1 MSEAVDQAKSSALG
15 EARNLLGQR
24 MDFEFTFD
32 FFEMLLA
39 NNALQAEGY
48 VITNQNREEKYLEIV
63 NSENEELLN
72 LLRMFLDTYDRIG
85 VHLAYYSQ
93 YKALKKALEAAQ
105 SVEDVDNALEEYKRM
120 FT

>member
-15 EARNLLGQR
+15 EARNLLGKR

-39 NNALQAEGY
+39 NNQLQAEGY
-48 VITNQNREEKYLEIV
+48 VITNENREAKYLEIV
-63 NSENEELLN
+63 NSGDEALLDK
-72 LLRMFLDTYDRIG
+72 LRMYLDTFDRLN

-93 YKALKKALEAAQ
+93 YKVLKKALEMAA
-105 SVEDVDNALEEYKRM
+105 SVEDVNDALEEYKKM
-120 FT
+120 FS

>member
-39 NNALQAEGY
+39 NNQLQAEGH
-48 VITNQNREEKYLEIV
+48 VITNENREEKYLEIV
-63 NSENEELLN
+63 NSGNDALLDI
-72 LLRMFLDTYDRIG
+72 LRMFLDTYDRIG

-93 YKALKKALEAAQ
+93 YKVLKKSLETAA
-105 SVEDVDNALEEYKRM
+105 SVEDVNAALEEYKKM
-120 FT
+120 FS